1 MQLHKLETKLA
12 FFNDME
18 NLAMRVKELLER
30 SRHKLYHE
38 RAMIIASRLGSL
50 PASSSR
56 GVPPSIPTNRIPM
69 NFANSLQRPQFAM
82 NPQGPL
88 ISRPVSTT
96 ATTVPNTLMSATA
109 AGSSVRPS
117 SQENLSSVGTK

>member
-1 MQLHKLETKLA
+1 LEAKLA
-12 FFNDME
+12 FFNDTE
-18 NLAMRVKELLER
+18 NVVMRVKELLER

-38 RAMIIASRLGSL
+38 RALIIASRLGV
-50 PASSSR
+50 PGSSSR
-56 GVPPSIPTNRIPM
+56 GLPSIVTKAINYT
-69 NFANSLQRPQFAM
+69 NSLPRPPITM

-96 ATTVPNTLMSATA
+96 GATLPNPSMSATA